1 MLVMVLLVCD
11 SVALHHHLGLYHQ
24 GTVLMINTSRELV
37 LMQGHFYCFN
47 CVYWLFYETTRC
59 AVNIS
64 IEKKSVDFCFRPNT
78 GMQSEKKCPLSLFIF
93 NL

>member
-1 MLVMVLLVCD
+1 MIPDYVIDVFFSNISDSGFVAAGRGAVVVLMLVMVLLVCD

-47 CVYWLFYETTRC
+47 CVYWLFTKPQD
-59 AVNIS
+59 V
-64 IEKKSVDFCFRPNT
+64 
-78 GMQSEKKCPLSLFIF
+78 L
-93 NL
+93 